1 MFRIQ
6 RVPWY
11 SFTIG
16 LLISALGAT
25 AIHADL
31 LVELRPLAD
40 TFVVDPGDDPP
51 HAKMLGIENTDFGGT
66 GAREVASAAAH
77 DETAEVPNNKPHGY
91 FRTLLRFDPAE
102 LAGAVVD
109 TTTLSLCVTRAIG
122 NKGKDIYNP
131 QSMSGYFNISLL
143 SLPEGADWTQGYGQP
158 EYLDSYISDPTLG
171 LTHNLLEAL
180 LDEDGVTTIDV
191 ATLYFDATLLDPDEN
206 QTWMTFEFES
216 PVLNEALSFGKTFT
230 LLLTPADD
238 TVSLRFTARN
248 QNVAYGEPPSLL
260 DNGPILQVVT
270 AAVPEPGAGILL
282 LIGLFGLV
290 SARCRHRARCRPTTA
305 AAR

>member
-25 AIHADL
+25 AIHAEL
-31 LVELRPLAD
+31 LVELRPVAD

-51 HAKMLGIENTDFGGT
+51 HAKMVGIENTDFGGT
-66 GAREVASAAAH
+66 GAREVAAAAAH
-77 DETAEVPNNKPHGY
+77 DETAEAPNNKPHGH

-102 LAGAVVD
+102 LAGTIVD
-109 TTTLSLCVTRAIG
+109 TTTLSLFVTRAIG
-122 NKGKDIYNP
+122 KKGKDIYNP
-131 QSMSGYFNISLL
+131 RSMSGYFNISLL
-143 SLPEGADWTQGYGQP
+143 SLPEGVDWTQGYGQP
-158 EYLDSYISDPTLG
+158 EYLNSHIGDPALG
-171 LTHNLLEAL
+171 LTSNLLEAL

-191 ATLYFDATLLDPDEN
+191 ATLYFDATLLDPDAN

-216 PVLNEALSFGKTFT
+216 PVLNEALSSGEVFT

-248 QNVAYGEPPSLL
+248 QNLAYGEPPSLL
-260 DNGPILQVVT
+260 DNGPILQVAT

-282 LIGLFGLV
+282 LLGLLGPASV
-290 SARCRHRARCRPTTA
+290 RRSRRGCRPTTA
-305 AAR
+305 AVR